1 MSNSSNEQGIASYED
16 LNNYGVALS
25 VMSGVICSFGTLANV
40 VNVVVFYRQGLTDTV
55 TITLFALSIIDV
67 GVTVTML
74 GVGLCFS
81 PLVTGAGY
89 PVNTFDLSY
98 IIGWAHIAF
107 SRVSS
112 GMTAFVSFERCLC
125 IATPLKVKTIITRG
139 RACAALVVIT
149 AVMTLSTVPVF
160 YTSRMAW
167 VPEPAANL
175 TILRMVYTDDRSLVD
190 GISFGINT
198 VFLVPGIFVA
208 TIVFAVILTV
218 HLNRKAKWRDSVAT
232 RKGGGGGGGCGGS
245 CGGSGS
251 SYADKPEKGAVSNKD
266 RKAIKMVALISVVFI
281 VCYAPD
287 ITTVLTA
294 IVVPEFNVGRR
305 EQNLLFIT
313 GTFTLLM
320 QSINSSVS
328 ILIYFNMSSKFKKTF
343 YEMYLVSK
351 LFSY

>member
-1 MSNSSNEQGIASYED
+1 MSGPNSTLEQGIASDTD

-25 VMSGVICSFGTLANV
+25 ILSGVICSFGALANA
-40 VNVVVFYRQGLTDTV
+40 VNVVVFFKQGLTDTV
-55 TITLFALSIIDV
+55 TVTFFALSVIDV
-67 GVTVTML
+67 GVTLTML

-81 PLVTGAGY
+81 PLITGAGY

-98 IIGWAHIAF
+98 IIGWTHIAF

-125 IATPLKVKTIITRG
+125 IATPLKVKTIITLR
-139 RACAALVVIT
+139 RTCVILVVIT
-149 AVMTLSTVPVF
+149 IIMTLSTVPVF

-167 VPEPAANL
+167 VSDPVSNTTVL
-175 TILRMVYTDDRSLVD
+175 KMVYTDDRSFVD

-208 TIVFAVILTV
+208 TIIFAVILTF
-218 HLNRKAKWRDSVAT
+218 HLSRKAKWRDSVANS
-232 RKGGGGGGGCGGS
+232 KGRPETGS
-245 CGGSGS
+245 K
-251 SYADKPEKGAVSNKD
+251 DKALLSNKD
-266 RKAIKMVALISVVFI
+266 RKAIKMVAIISVVFI

-287 ITTVLTA
+287 ITTVMTA
-294 IVVPEFNVGRR
+294 IVVPEFNVGKR

-328 ILIYFNMSSKFKKTF
+328 IFIYFNMSSKFKKTF
-343 YEMYLVSK
+343 YEIYLGKCRK
-351 LFSY
+351 LTD